1 MMSAFVVVALDVND
15 EEKFGEYVA
24 SVAESFAKYNVEVLA
39 ASDELDTIEG
49 VAPSGRIVMLRFQS
63 SAQARQWYESP
74 EYQRVLPLR
83 HAAADTRFMTTVK
96 GLSEA

>member
-1 MMSAFVVVALDVND
+1 
-15 EEKFGEYVA
+15 
-24 SVAESFAKYNVEVLA
+24 
-39 ASDELDTIEG
+39 
-49 VAPSGRIVMLRFQS
+49 MLRFQS
-63 SAQARQWYESP
+63 SEQARQWYESP